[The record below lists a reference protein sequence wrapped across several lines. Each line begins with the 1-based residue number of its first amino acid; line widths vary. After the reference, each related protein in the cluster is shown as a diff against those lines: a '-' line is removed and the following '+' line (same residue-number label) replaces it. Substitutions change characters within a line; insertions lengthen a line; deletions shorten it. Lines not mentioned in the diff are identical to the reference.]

1 MAGLA
6 PHAGPRIE
14 DGVVQFFLNKVSMP
28 RAGRLIS
35 RPRLVRLFTRAVDA
49 RLVVVSAPAGF
60 GKTTAVVDW
69 LMHSEVERA
78 WLSLDADDNDL
89 SKFLRYLWTAIVGSP
104 LRPGQAGSGPPDA
117 AEAIGEIVAVLAQ
130 GTAPAVV
137 VLEDFHVIVSA
148 EVQGAV
154 RLLLEHLPDHVRLVV
169 VGRHDPALPL
179 SRLRARAQL
188 LEVRAEDLAFTVEE
202 AGAFLRERM
211 GLDLSWAD
219 LTALAETTEGWPAV
233 LQLAGVWLSG
243 PTATSARV
251 RELAASNRFVLDFIS
266 DEVLFELPAATVD
279 FLLRT
284 SLLERLTGGLCDAV
298 TGQGDG
304 RAMLEHLD
312 RSNLLVQ
319 PLDESRDWYRYH
331 RLFADVL
338 RARLSASRPEE
349 LPVLHRRAA
358 GWYDEHGYAADAI
371 EHALFG
377 GDWEFASGL
386 LAKASAALIHGA
398 EYLTLLGWLD
408 RLPAAVVRED
418 SLLSTRYAWALALT
432 GRVDEV
438 ERRLADAEEALP
450 RAQQSGRPDV
460 ASARSQFALIRS
472 VVARATG
479 DDAAAVAHA
488 RDALRKAPVDLA
500 EDRRVLLNADAQ
512 ALLGHAL
519 WAVGDVDGAVAAYRT
534 ARPLLQASGNRIG
547 LADIARNLA
556 RLEVRAGRLRQALA
570 ECHDA
575 LGPPDHWEIPA
586 LAPVHLARAE
596 VLHRLRDPDAAP
608 AAELALTLARDGG
621 DTATAHDARLLLD
634 RLTRER
640 PPDGQPAPGETV
652 APLTQRELDVL
663 RLAAAG
669 RSNRQIATELY
680 LALGTVKSHL
690 HAIAGKLGAANRVEA
705 VAIAR
710 QSGLLP

>member
-1 MAGLA
+1 M
-6 PHAGPRIE
+6 
-14 DGVVQFFLNKVSMP
+14 VQFFLDKVAMP
-28 RAGRLIS
+28 PHAGRLIS
-35 RPRLVRLFTRAVDA
+35 RPRLVRMFTDAVDA
-49 RLVVVSAPAGF
+49 RLVVLSAPAGF
-60 GKTTAVVDW
+60 GKTTAIVDW
-69 LMHSEVERA
+69 LTRSELDCA

-89 SKFLRYLWTAIVGSP
+89 SMFLRYLWTAIGGSP
-104 LRPGQAGSGPPDA
+104 SRLGQAGSGPPDA
-117 AEAIGEIVAVLAQ
+117 AEAIGEIVAELAR

-137 VLEDFHVIVSA
+137 VLDDFHVIVSA
-148 EVQGAV
+148 EVQAAV
-154 RLLLEHLPDHVRLVV
+154 RLLLEHLPGHVRLVV
-169 VGRHDPALPL
+169 AGRHDPALAL

-188 LEVRAEDLAFTVEE
+188 LEVRADALAFTVEE

-211 GLDLSWAD
+211 GLDLSRAD
-219 LTALAETTEGWPAV
+219 LTALGAGTEGWPAV

-243 PTATSARV
+243 STATSARV
-251 RELAASNRFVLDFIS
+251 RELAASSRFVLDFIS
-266 DEVLFELPAATVD
+266 DEVMFELPAATVD

-298 TGQGDG
+298 TGREDG
-304 RAMLEHLD
+304 QAMLEHLD

-319 PLDESRDWYRYH
+319 PLDEGREWYRYH
-331 RLFADVL
+331 RLFAGVL
-338 RARLSASRPEE
+338 RARLSASRSDE
-349 LPVLHRRAA
+349 LPILHRRAA
-358 GWYDEHGYAADAI
+358 AWYDEHGHAADAI
-371 EHALFG
+371 EHALSC
-377 GDWEFASGL
+377 GDWDFASGL
-386 LAKASAALIHGA
+386 LAKASAAVIHAA
-398 EYLTLLGWLD
+398 EYATLLGWLD

-418 SLLSTRYAWALALT
+418 SLLSTRYAWALALA
-432 GRVDEV
+432 GRVDDV
-438 ERRLADAEEALP
+438 EQRLADAEEALP

-479 DDAAAVAHA
+479 NGAAAVAHA
-488 RDALRKAPVDLA
+488 RDALREAPADLA
-500 EDRRVLLNADAQ
+500 EDRRVLLNADTQ

-519 WAVGDVDGAVAAYRT
+519 WAAGDVDGAVAAYRT
-534 ARPLLQASGNRIG
+534 ARPLLQACGNWIG

-556 RLEVRAGRLRQALA
+556 RLEVRAGRLSQALA
-570 ECHDA
+570 ECHAA
-575 LGPPDHWEIPA
+575 LGPPDHWNIPA

-596 VLHRLRDPDAAP
+596 VLHRLRDPDAAH
-608 AAELALTLARDGG
+608 AAELALTLARGGG
-621 DTATAHDARLLLD
+621 DIATVHDARLLLE
-634 RLTRER
+634 RVTREG
-640 PPDGQPAPGETV
+640 PPDGQPAGGETV

>member
-1 MAGLA
+1 M
-6 PHAGPRIE
+6 
-14 DGVVQFFLNKVSMP
+14 VQFFLSKASMP

-35 RPRLVRLFTRAVDA
+35 RPRLVRMFTDGVDA
-49 RLVVVSAPAGF
+49 RLVLVAAPAGF

-69 LMHSEVERA
+69 LTHSEVDRA

-104 LRPGQAGSGPPDA
+104 SRPGRAGSGPPDA
-117 AEAIGEIVAVLAQ
+117 AEAIGEIVAVLAR
-130 GTAPAVV
+130 GTAPAVI
-137 VLEDFHVIVSA
+137 VLDDFHVIVSA
-148 EVQGAV
+148 QVQGAV

-179 SRLRARAQL
+179 SLLRARAQL
-188 LEVRAEDLAFTVEE
+188 LEVRADALAFTDEE
-202 AGAFLRERM
+202 TGAFLRERM
-211 GLDLSWAD
+211 GLDLSRAD
-219 LTALAETTEGWPAV
+219 VTALGAGTEGWPAV

-243 PTATSARV
+243 TTATSARV
-251 RELAASNRFVLDFIS
+251 RELAASNRFVLDFVS
-266 DEVLFELPAATVD
+266 DEVLSGLPAATVD

-298 TGQGDG
+298 TGRDDG
-304 RAMLEHLD
+304 RAMLEYLD

-319 PLDESRDWYRYH
+319 PLEEGREWYRYH

-338 RARLSASRPEE
+338 RARLSASRPDE
-349 LPVLHRRAA
+349 LPVLQRRAA

-371 EHALFG
+371 EHALSC

-386 LAKASAALIHGA
+386 LAKASAAVIHAA
-398 EYLTLLGWLD
+398 EYVTLLGWLD
-408 RLPAAVVRED
+408 RLPVVVLRED

-450 RAQQSGRPDV
+450 RAQQAGRPDV
-460 ASARSQFALIRS
+460 VSARSQFALIRS
-472 VVARATG
+472 VVARTTG
-479 DDAAAVAHA
+479 DGAAAVAHA
-488 RDALRKAPVDLA
+488 RDALREAPADLA

-519 WAVGDVDGAVAAYRT
+519 WAVGDVDGAMAAYRT
-534 ARPLLQASGNRIG
+534 ARPLLQASGNWIG
-547 LADIARNLA
+547 LADIARNQA
-556 RLEVRAGRLRQALA
+556 RLEVGAGRLRQALA

-575 LGPPDHWEIPA
+575 LGPPDHWAIPA

-596 VLHRLRDPDAAP
+596 VLHRLRDPDAAA

-621 DTATAHDARLLLD
+621 DTATAHDARLLLE
-634 RLTRER
+634 RLTREP
-640 PPDGQPAPGETV
+640 PPDAQHAQGETV
-652 APLTQRELDVL
+652 APLTQRELEVL
-663 RLAAAG
+663 RLTAAG

-710 QSGLLP
+710 RSGLLP